1 MNNPSKITDD
11 EFNATIFAM
20 ALSRFNLLAGQDD
33 QGAAEQGP
41 SPELI
46 ELLSTIGI
54 GPLLRAMM
62 VCDAR
67 RGATSGQLAIKY
79 RVAASIAQRAVAL
92 ARKRP
97 LPY

>member
-1 MNNPSKITDD
+1 MKQKVSDD

-20 ALSRFNLLAGQDD
+20 AISRFNLLANPDD
-33 QGAAEQGP
+33 QESKDMGL
-41 SPELI
+41 SPGLI

-79 RVAASIAQRAVAL
+79 KVPASIAQRAVSL